1 MKKLVSYQFL
11 LCFVKVAMSK
21 KHARRSGKIDEK
33 NIYFLFKINKTSR
46 KKLVAAAFPAKI
58 DKKTATG
65 ASFFEKVTFFVDF
78 GLPRGTQ
85 KSSRD
90 VPGAIRFFIRGSFPF
105 ETAPEVLPGVVFSS
119 PGSPGDRS
127 GVPGA

>member
-11 LCFVKVAMSK
+11 QCFVKVAMSK

-58 DKKTATG
+58 DKKTVMG
-65 ASFFEKVTFFVDF
+65 ASLF
-78 GLPRGTQ
+78 
-85 KSSRD
+85 
-90 VPGAIRFFIRGSFPF
+90 
-105 ETAPEVLPGVVFSS
+105 
-119 PGSPGDRS
+119 
-127 GVPGA
+127 